1 MQNRISKC
9 SMMSR
14 LLSISD
20 VFRISGLLVIF
31 FLISANSYSEQQES
45 KKITG
50 PIVITSQMLTT
61 DSQAHTALFERSVVA
76 RTPDTTIYADRMLVY
91 YAEDTG
97 NVTRIDASGNVKFI
111 KEDRVIT
118 SKDAVYY
125 AAGEKTVFTGEPRAV
140 EGENVVTGT
149 KITYLMNEDRF
160 LVEDSKVFLTKKK
173 EK

>member
-1 MQNRISKC
+1 
-9 SMMSR
+9 MSR
-14 LLSISD
+14 LLSQSD
-20 VFRISGLLVIF
+20 VLPIGVLLVIF
-31 FLISANSYSEQQES
+31 FLISANAFSEQVV

-50 PIVITSQMLTT
+50 PITITSQMLTA
-61 DSQAHTALFERSVVA
+61 DNQAHTALFERSVVA

-91 YAEDTG
+91 YEKDTG
-97 NVTRIDASGNVKFI
+97 NVTKIEASGNVRFI
-111 KEDRVIT
+111 KGNRVIT

-125 AAGEKTVFTGEPRAV
+125 AAGEKTIFTGEPRAV

-149 KITYLMNEDRF
+149 KITYLMNVDRF